1 VYRAYRSVIRRG
13 FGPREVVKVGKT
25 VLTPVG
31 VKVVSLV
38 LVLALVF
45 GWSAT
50 AYAQTSAKA
59 QYGNPAPRV
68 TVPGGG
74 GGTAS
79 AKGGGGTAKAK
90 VLPATGG
97 PLLPPV
103 ALGAFALGA
112 TGLFVLRQLGRR

>member
-1 VYRAYRSVIRRG
+1 M
-13 FGPREVVKVGKT
+13 GKT
-25 VLTPVG
+25 ILTPVG
-31 VKVVSLV
+31 VKDVSQVLV
-38 LVLALVF
+38 LVLVF

-59 QYGNPAPRV
+59 QYGNPAPKV
-68 TVPGGG
+68 TAPGGG
-74 GGTAS
+74 GGAAS

-112 TGLFVLRQLGRR
+112 TGLLVLRQLARR